1 MSHAPPSRLE
11 LGDIN
16 VELIERGTGVPL
28 VFLHSGEGLAF
39 CDPFLSLMSASYRVI
54 APSHPGFGH
63 TDLPAPYRAID
74 DLAYFYL
81 DLFDHLKLRDAIL
94 VGASFGGWIAAE
106 IAIRSTAHLSHLV
119 LTGALGVRHSEDEV
133 AVEIQDIFTQ
143 HPDDVARKS
152 YVDPDKWRR
161 NADDLSDDELGV
173 IARNRESLALFGW
186 MPYMYNPLLKRWLHR
201 IRIPTLVL
209 WGERDDIVSSD
220 YGRAYA
226 GAIPGARF
234 EIIKGAAHHAAVEQH
249 AQFAAAVARFAS
261 LASS

>member
-1 MSHAPPSRLE
+1 MSPAPASRLK

-28 VFLHSGEGLAF
+28 VFLHSGEGLVF
-39 CDPFLSLMSASYRVI
+39 CDPFLSRMSASYRVI

-63 TDLPAPYRAID
+63 TDLPTPYRAID

-119 LTGALGVRHSEDEV
+119 LADAFGIRVSGDEL
-133 AVEIQDIFTQ
+133 AVEIQDIFTL
-143 HPDDVARKS
+143 HPDDVERRS
-152 YVDPDKWRR
+152 FVDPAKWRR
-161 NADDLSDDELGV
+161 SVAALSDDDLGV
-173 IARNRESLALFGW
+173 IARNRESLARFGW

-209 WGERDDIVSSD
+209 WGERDGIVSSE

-234 EIIKGAAHHAAVEQH
+234 EIIKDAAHHAAVEQH

-261 LASS
+261 LAPD